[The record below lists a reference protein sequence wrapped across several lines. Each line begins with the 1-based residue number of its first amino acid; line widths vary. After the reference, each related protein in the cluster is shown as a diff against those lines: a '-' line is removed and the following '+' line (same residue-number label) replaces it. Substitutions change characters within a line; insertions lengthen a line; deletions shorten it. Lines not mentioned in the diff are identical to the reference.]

1 MKTKI
6 NERNDYLLGLLIKNA
21 VGEELFHY
29 LSFYDLTF
37 EQINAIAERY
47 RKNVCY
53 MVSIYELRAV
63 L

>member
-6 NERNDYLLGLLIKNA
+6 NKKNDYLLGLFIKNDK
-21 VGEELFHY
+21 GEETVQHLP
-29 LSFYDLTF
+29 FYDLTF

-47 RKNVCY
+47 RKNRCY

-63 L
+63 H